1 MADENV
7 VNGKLLLVNAG
18 DGNYP
23 SDYNYTMPE
32 HTKSDM
38 YYTYMEVIIPTD
50 KIQTYDANEEFAIM
64 FGNSSET
71 TMFFRG
77 FSNGSS
83 GEGHIEILMRPNDVD
98 PVFPTITNMD
108 EINTLFSNEYVVVSL
123 MILPKLNKNP
133 LITPDSIYT
142 NSLAVFINGIQL
154 EFEYNDTNIPLLVLP
169 SMLNGGNFIRN
180 YSIPNGSYMIFNT
193 EYERFIYKNL
203 ANMCYSENQKKA
215 IQVEN
220 IKKNIISTTGSD
232 IVFRS
237 SYPFSHTTK
246 FLNNWQYLSFNSDFL
261 SDTENPIKLYMEI
274 EIPTSLYDRL
284 DGLAGVSFDF
294 SLAQLKYDSLNI
306 IDQANSVYSTRYDS
320 NSFGWEEEDDLY
332 ETQRADYT
340 WFNYIANYSN
350 TFNINN
356 KIPSDRPK
364 DYLYIIYMIAN
375 NADGDLHGYLGVQN
389 LNRDE
394 YDISVD
400 LEDKGHIDILPTDKC
415 FPYFSMFSGGEDV
428 YDFSVNIGEGKF
440 HTIPSQY
447 TDKESKGYSQLF
459 RSTTNAHW
467 KSLWKHSR
475 TIQFTTY
482 LQDNPVIFPLDLFR
496 NNNENMFVEIKVE
509 RQNNSKVEYA
519 VGTGIE
525 LYDSTDNENIKNINK
540 GIWHCEGSTLSN
552 ANVLGHKTGASVG
565 GGDLKNYYSIAL
577 YYNIKRS
584 KKCIYVLS
592 SDGAGIDESDNRYFS
607 EINVKQDNIDI
618 TNFKNIYIHLIP
630 EDKESSV
637 VGTELGTIT
646 INFGPTALNSDF
658 QKYIDEL
665 LKQDELP
672 DIQYHKAN
680 IFKNHNYHVLTPYFG
695 YDMDNDV
702 IAGYDKGVWK

>member
-32 HTKSDM
+32 HTRSDM

-50 KIQTYDANEEFAIM
+50 KIQTYDASQYFSIA
-64 FGNSSET
+64 FGREGRT
-71 TMFFRG
+71 TIYFRG
-77 FSNGSS
+77 SDSSNNHVSVGIRLNTDSMYAT
-83 GEGHIEILMRPNDVD
+83 IENI
-98 PVFPTITNMD
+98 D
-108 EINTLFSNEYVVVSL
+108 EINALFSNEYVVVSL
-123 MILPKLNKNP
+123 MVLPKLNKNP
-133 LITPDSIYT
+133 LITPNSIYT

-154 EFEYNDTNIPLLVLP
+154 IFRYDDTNIPLVPLIDMDYDPSLP
-169 SMLNGGNFIRN
+169 AGVFMTN
-180 YSIPNGSYMIFNT
+180 YIIPNGSYMIFNT

-203 ANMCYSENQKKA
+203 ADMCYSENQKKA
-215 IQVEN
+215 IHVEN

-232 IVFRS
+232 IIFRS
-237 SYPFSHTTK
+237 SFPFSHTTK
-246 FLNNWQYLSFNSDFL
+246 FLNNWQYLSFDSDFL

-274 EIPTSLYDRL
+274 EIPTSLYDKL
-284 DGLAGVSFDF
+284 DDLAGVSFDF

-306 IDQANSVYSTRYDS
+306 IDQANSPYSTRYDS
-320 NSFGWEEEDDLY
+320 NSFGWEEEDLY

-350 TFNINN
+350 TADINN
-356 KIPSDRPK
+356 KIPNDRPK

-375 NADGDLHGYLGVQN
+375 NADGDLRGYLGVQN

-415 FPYFSMFSGGEDV
+415 FPYFSMFSDGADV
-428 YDFSVNIGEGKF
+428 YDFSVNIGESKF

-467 KSLWKHSR
+467 KSLWKYSR
-475 TIQFTTY
+475 TIRFTTY

-496 NNNENMFVEIKVE
+496 NNDENMFVEIKVE

-525 LYDSTDNENIKNINK
+525 LYDSTDNENIKNIDK
-540 GIWHCEGSTLSN
+540 GLWHCEGSTLNN
-552 ANVLGHKTGASVG
+552 ANVLGHNTGASVG

-592 SDGAGIDESDNRYFS
+592 SDGAGIDESDNSYFNK
-607 EINVKQDNIDI
+607 INVKQDNIDI
-618 TNFKNIYIHLIP
+618 TNFKNIYVHLIP

-658 QKYIDEL
+658 QEYIDEL

>member
-18 DGNYP
+18 YGNYP
-23 SDYNYTMPE
+23 SDYNYTIPE
-32 HTKSDM
+32 HTRSDM

-50 KIQTYDANEEFAIM
+50 KIQTYDVNEKFAIW
-64 FGNSSET
+64 FGNTSET
-71 TMFFRG
+71 HMFFKG
-77 FSNGSS
+77 FSKGSS
-83 GEGHIEILMRPNDVD
+83 GEGYIEILMRPNGID

-108 EINTLFSNEYVVVSL
+108 EINSLFSNEYVVVSL

-154 EFEYNDTNIPLLVLP
+154 EFEYNDTNIPLLPLP
-169 SMLNGGNFIRN
+169 SMLNGGIFIRN
-180 YSIPNGSYMIFNT
+180 YSVPSGSYMIFNT

-203 ANMCYSENQKKA
+203 ADMCYSENQKKA

-246 FLNNWQYLSFNSDFL
+246 FLNNWQYLSFDSDFL
-261 SDTENPIKLYMEI
+261 SDTNNPIKLYMEI

-284 DGLAGVSFDF
+284 DDLSGVSFDF
-294 SLAQLKYDSLNI
+294 NLAQLKYDSLNI

-320 NSFGWEEEDDLY
+320 DSFGWEEEDSY

-340 WFNYIANYSN
+340 WFNSITSN
-350 TFNINN
+350 LEADIIT

-364 DYLYIIYMIAN
+364 DYLYIIYMVAN

-394 YDISVD
+394 YDIEVD

-415 FPYFSMFSGGEDV
+415 FPYFSMVSGGEDV
-428 YDFSVNIGEGKF
+428 YDFSVNIGESKF

-459 RSTTNAHW
+459 RGTANAHW

-482 LQDNPVIFPLDLFR
+482 LQDNPVVFPLDVFR
-496 NNNENMFVEIKVE
+496 NVNENVFVEIEVAT
-509 RQNNSKVEYA
+509 RAEYA
-519 VGTGIE
+519 IGTG
-525 LYDSTDNENIKNINK
+525 LSFYDNTDNQLLK
-540 GIWHCEGSTLSN
+540 GIENGLYCSNSTTNADLYIYKDSAQDTKVQFSN
-552 ANVLGHKTGASVG
+552 SS
-565 GGDLKNYYSIAL
+565 DSIAL
-577 YYNIKRS
+577 FYNS
-584 KKCIYVLS
+584 KKKEFKILNHKSSGVDERYTETITDDSQLNIYKNIMIHS
-592 SDGAGIDESDNRYFS
+592 IPSD
-607 EINVKQDNIDI
+607 QDNITVN
-618 TNFKNIYIHLIP
+618 TN
-630 EDKESSV
+630 
-637 VGTELGTIT
+637 LGNIT
-646 INFGPTALNSDF
+646 INFGPVSENY
-658 QKYIDEL
+658 QEYIDEL

>member
-83 GEGHIEILMRPNDVD
+83 GEGHIEILMRPNGVD

-154 EFEYNDTNIPLLVLP
+154 EFEYNDTNIPLLPLP

-180 YSIPNGSYMIFNT
+180 YSIPTGSYMIFNT
-193 EYERFIYKNL
+193 DYERFIYKNL
-203 ANMCYSENQKKA
+203 ADMCYSENQKKA

-467 KSLWKHSR
+467 KSLWKYSR
-475 TIQFTTY
+475 TLSFNTF
-482 LQDNPVIFPLDLFR
+482 LQDNPVIFPLDVFR
-496 NNNENMFVEIKVE
+496 NMNENMFVEIEVATRAEYAIGTGLTFYDNTDNQVLKGIENGLYCSNSTTNEDLYIYKDSAQDTKV
-509 RQNNSKVEYA
+509 QFSNSSDTIALFYNSKKKEFKILNHKSSGA
-519 VGTGIE
+519 VDERYTEIITD
-525 LYDSTDNENIKNINK
+525 DSQLNIYKNIMV
-540 GIWHCEGSTLSN
+540 H
-552 ANVLGHKTGASVG
+552 
-565 GGDLKNYYSIAL
+565 SIP
-577 YYNIKRS
+577 
-584 KKCIYVLS
+584 
-592 SDGAGIDESDNRYFS
+592 SD
-607 EINVKQDNIDI
+607 QDNVTVN
-618 TNFKNIYIHLIP
+618 TN
-630 EDKESSV
+630 
-637 VGTELGTIT
+637 LGNIT
-646 INFGPTALNSDF
+646 INFGPVSENYQD
-658 QKYIDEL
+658 YIDEL

-672 DIQYHKAN
+672 DIKYHKTN